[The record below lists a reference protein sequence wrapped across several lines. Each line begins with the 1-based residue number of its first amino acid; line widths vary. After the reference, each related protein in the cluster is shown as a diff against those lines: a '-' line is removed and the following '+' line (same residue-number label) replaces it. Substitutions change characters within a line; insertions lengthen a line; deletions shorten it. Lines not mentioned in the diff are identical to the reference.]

1 MLNIAQNVGTK
12 QNKAVAVFFTRDGAE
27 SLVDRMLAAEGMIDS
42 HALRTGQLT
51 EQDWNNVMIAQGALA
66 EAPIYIDDTLV

>member
-1 MLNIAQNVGTK
+1 M
-12 QNKAVAVFFTRDGAE
+12 GAE

-51 EQDWNNVMIAQGALA
+51 EQDWNMS
-66 EAPIYIDDTLV
+66 